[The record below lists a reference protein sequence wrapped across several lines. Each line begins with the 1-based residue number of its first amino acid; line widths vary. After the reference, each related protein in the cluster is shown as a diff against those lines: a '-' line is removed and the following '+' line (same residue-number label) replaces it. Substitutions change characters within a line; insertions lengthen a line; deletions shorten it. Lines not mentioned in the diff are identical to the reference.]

1 MDQEIPQPPITSLI
15 AFKDKYYAV
24 VEFQTPELA
33 TACLAMD
40 GMPYEGVS
48 IGVVRPT
55 GFNPDDVPAP
65 VGRPPRLHMEKV
77 GYKPKLGSR
86 AIAEATAAASDA
98 DCKVFVGN
106 IPEGLEEAQLMPL
119 FTPFGAVKSLTL
131 SRDPTTNESRGFG
144 YVVYENPEVVE
155 VVCKEM
161 SGIKVCDQSL
171 DVRPANVKKTNT
183 VVMDGDEE
191 VKLDPTLVA
200 QVQLDL
206 PDLKKPI
213 LAESDEARSVAAK
226 LLKQAGLSTGGQIQK
241 SPPSRIVVLKNM
253 VTKEDL
259 EVDVKGSDDG

>member
-86 AIAEATAAASDA
+86 AIAEATAAAGFM
-98 DCKVFVGN
+98 KN
-106 IPEGLEEAQLMPL
+106 I
-119 FTPFGAVKSLTL
+119 
-131 SRDPTTNESRGFG
+131 SRG
-144 YVVYENPEVVE
+144 
-155 VVCKEM
+155 
-161 SGIKVCDQSL
+161 
-171 DVRPANVKKTNT
+171 
-183 VVMDGDEE
+183 
-191 VKLDPTLVA
+191 
-200 QVQLDL
+200 
-206 PDLKKPI
+206 
-213 LAESDEARSVAAK
+213 AA
-226 LLKQAGLSTGGQIQK
+226 
-241 SPPSRIVVLKNM
+241 
-253 VTKEDL
+253 
-259 EVDVKGSDDG
+259 